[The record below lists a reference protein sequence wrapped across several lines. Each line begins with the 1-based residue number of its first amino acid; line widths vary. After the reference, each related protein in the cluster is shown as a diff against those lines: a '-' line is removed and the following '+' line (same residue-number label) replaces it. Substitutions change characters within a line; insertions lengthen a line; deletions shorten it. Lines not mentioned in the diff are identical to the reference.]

1 MNGNMWVDS
10 EIGKGSKFYFT
21 ITSQVSQSSME
32 SVLAKMNPFS
42 GRTILFV
49 DTLKDQT
56 DVVSCIKELGLQ
68 PFVAK
73 DVSEVANKEQC
84 PHIDTV
90 LVDSLN
96 VVSRRMSKNEIVLI
110 I

>member
-10 EIGKGSKFYFT
+10 EIGKGSKFFFT
-21 ITSQVSQSSME
+21 ITSQVSISSME
-32 SVLAKMNPFS
+32 SVLSKMSPFS

-49 DTLKDQT
+49 DTLNDRT
-56 DVVSCIKELGLQ
+56 EVVACIKELGLQ

-96 VVSRRMSKNEIVLI
+96 VVSGKDLGESS
-110 I
+110 